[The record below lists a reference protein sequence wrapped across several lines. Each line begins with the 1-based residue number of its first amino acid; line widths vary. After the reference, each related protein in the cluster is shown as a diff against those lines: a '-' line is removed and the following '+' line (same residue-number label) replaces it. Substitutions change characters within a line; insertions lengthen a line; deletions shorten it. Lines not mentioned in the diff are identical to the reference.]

1 MTYFSRIS
9 YFLSS
14 SLPAFFIILFFT
26 FSISSCI
33 PADIKGTTDTD
44 FFDLKGFLD
53 NQISSLEKLEQKGIT
68 ITKKTVL
75 QGQKSEQT
83 LKKINWKDEFAFFYS
98 SDINTPQLR
107 ERYKIEKTPQ
117 KWIFKTDEEHLIVK
131 QMQITFNEN
140 NENSNSASFE
150 NVKEIL
156 IVQKDKNQ
164 IYKNDRTLTIK
175 VKNGVV
181 ESYFIKG
188 SENVILNEKQ
198 EFLVEGII
206 K

>member
-1 MTYFSRIS
+1 MKQFSH
-9 YFLSS
+9 YLT
-14 SLPAFFIILFFT
+14 AFLFFV

-33 PADIKGTTDTD
+33 PPDVKGTADTQ

-53 NQISSLEKLEQKGIT
+53 NQITSLEKLEEKGIT
-68 ITKKTVL
+68 ITKKTIL

-83 LKKINWKDEFAFFYS
+83 LKKIDWKDEFAFFYS

-107 ERYKIEKTPQ
+107 DRYKMEKSLQ
-117 KWIFKTDEEHLIVK
+117 KWTFKTDEENLIVK
-131 QMQITFNEN
+131 EMQITFNDNN
-140 NENSNSASFE
+140 NEEAEISFK

-156 IVQKDKNQ
+156 IIQKDKNN
-164 IYKNDRTLTIK
+164 IYENDRILTIK
-175 VKNGVV
+175 AKEGIL
-181 ESYFIKG
+181 ESYSIKG
-188 SENVILNEKQ
+188 SEDVILNEKQ

>member
-1 MTYFSRIS
+1 MIYFSQFS
-9 YFLSS
+9 CFLSYYS
-14 SLPAFFIILFFT
+14 KVFFLYLFFT
-26 FSISSCI
+26 FNISSCI
-33 PADIKGTTDTD
+33 PPDIKGTTDTE

-53 NQISSLEKLEQKGIT
+53 NQISFLEKLEQKGIT
-68 ITKKTVL
+68 ITKKTNL

-83 LKKINWKDEFAFFYS
+83 LKKMNWKDEFAFFYS

-107 ERYKIEKTPQ
+107 DRYKIEKTPQ
-117 KWIFKTDEEHLIVK
+117 KWIFKTDEQHLIVK
-131 QMQITFNEN
+131 QMQIIFGENKEN
-140 NENSNSASFE
+140 NSTSFE

-164 IYKNDRTLTIK
+164 IYENYRTLIIK

-181 ESYFIKG
+181 ESYSIKG
-188 SENVILNEKQ
+188 SEDVILNEKQ

>member
-1 MTYFSRIS
+1 MYTYFSR
-9 YFLSS
+9 FFN
-14 SLPAFFIILFFT
+14 SLTALFTLLFFVFVCV
-26 FSISSCI
+26 FSLFSCI
-33 PADIKGTTDTD
+33 PPDVKKETIDTN

-53 NQISSLEKLEQKGIT
+53 NQITQLEKLEEKGIT

-75 QGQKSEQT
+75 QGQKNQQT

-107 ERYKIEKTPQ
+107 DRYKIEKRPLNWT
-117 KWIFKTDEEHLIVK
+117 FKTQEGNLIVK

-140 NENSNSASFE
+140 KASTSFE

-156 IVQKDKNQ
+156 IIQKDKNSLYE
-164 IYKNDRTLTIK
+164 IDRTLIIK

-188 SENVILNEKQ
+188 SEDVILNQKQ

>member
-1 MTYFSRIS
+1 MIYFSQFS
-9 YFLSS
+9 CFLSYYS
-14 SLPAFFIILFFT
+14 KVFFLYLFFT
-26 FSISSCI
+26 FNISSCI
-33 PADIKGTTDTD
+33 PPDIKGTTDTE

-53 NQISSLEKLEQKGIT
+53 NQITSLEKLEQKGIT
-68 ITKKTVL
+68 ITKKTNL

-83 LKKINWKDEFAFFYS
+83 LKKMNWKDEFAFFYS

-107 ERYKIEKTPQ
+107 DRYKIEKTPQ
-117 KWIFKTDEEHLIVK
+117 KWIFKTDEQHLIVK
-131 QMQITFNEN
+131 QMQIIFGENKEN
-140 NENSNSASFE
+140 NSTSFE

-164 IYKNDRTLTIK
+164 IYENYRTLIIK

-181 ESYFIKG
+181 ESYSIKG
-188 SENVILNEKQ
+188 SEDVILNEKQ